1 MMNGMEIRK
10 GYEMASS
17 EPVDEQIS
25 SQMLEAVRQMAML
38 LRTTNERLTA
48 LENEVR
54 RLRRVTPAQ
63 ATEIGTAIRKR
74 AVEVCQMHRVVGTE
88 KSVAA
93 AIRKAVYLTC
103 GVRSMRELPRDDFA
117 VAMQQVRLWDD
128 YKIMKAIRERSGN
141 GGRKDSGS
149 SASGCS

>member
-10 GYEMASS
+10 GYEMTPN
-17 EPVDEQIS
+17 EPVNEQIS
-25 SQMLEAVRQMAML
+25 PQMLEAVRQMAML
-38 LRTTNERLTA
+38 LRTTNERLAA

-63 ATEIGTAIRKR
+63 ATEIGTAIRQR
-74 AVEVCQMHRVVGTE
+74 AVEVCQMHRATGAE

-103 GVRSMRELPRDDFA
+103 GVRSMRELPRDDFT
-117 VAMQQVRLWDD
+117 VAMQQVKLWDD

-141 GGRKDSGS
+141 GGRKGSGS
-149 SASGCS
+149 SASSCR